1 MRSGFLLAVIL
12 STSTSHASECH
23 RPTYTQ
29 DDFNIPFKSM
39 VIFGD
44 SFSDVGNIY
53 NVSNNT
59 QPSPLISWNGR
70 YSDGRVWV
78 EYIQQFF
85 HLQQQLT
92 PSTNGGTNYGWGGAT
107 TNNNYIDAF
116 STYLDDNVPSVNEQ
130 ITQYLN
136 DQQQQQLLLA
146 NNDDSSSS
154 TEDDALH
161 VLFSGY
167 NDYWWYVNRNYTTSD
182 GQDLNFTNVYTT
194 VANQV
199 VQNLQTLYDEA
210 DARIFLVAN
219 VGNMSTWAEASL
231 QPQEVLD
238 AYNVLVEGH
247 NDVLAS
253 LLLEFEQSNPDAIVY
268 NFDVFN
274 SFECLNQEKDYLG
287 ILNVTSPCHPDVDIN
302 CGDIYSYKFWD
313 YYHPTTHAHHLW
325 SVSALQGIYDKQE
338 EMLRMR
344 EQTQYSRTSLRGR
357 R

>member
-1 MRSGFLLAVIL
+1 
-12 STSTSHASECH
+12 
-23 RPTYTQ
+23 
-29 DDFNIPFKSM
+29 M

-53 NVSNNT
+53 NVSNGT
-59 QPSPLISWNGR
+59 QPSPLISWDGR
-70 YSDGRVWV
+70 YSDGRVWA
-78 EYIQQFF
+78 EYVQQFF
-85 HLQQQLT
+85 NLQQQLT
-92 PSTNGGTNYGWGGAT
+92 PSTSGGTNYGWGGAT
-107 TNNNYIDAF
+107 TNNNYLDAF
-116 STYLDDNVPSVNEQ
+116 STYLDDDVPSVNEQ

-136 DQQQQQLLLA
+136 DQQDIQRLEA
-146 NNDDSSSS
+146 DNDKSSS
-154 TEDDALH
+154 TAAPKEDNDQPLH

-199 VQNLQTLYDEA
+199 VENIQTLYDEA
-210 DARIFLVAN
+210 DARTFLVAN

-247 NDVLAS
+247 NKVLAS
-253 LLLEFEQSNPDAIVY
+253 LLLEFKQSHPNAIVY
-268 NFDVFN
+268 SFDIFN
-274 SFECLNQEKDYLG
+274 SFECLNDQQDYLG
-287 ILNVTSPCHPDVDIN
+287 ILNVTAPCHPDVTTD

-325 SVSALQGIYDKQE
+325 SISAIQGIYDKQM

>member
-1 MRSGFLLAVIL
+1 
-12 STSTSHASECH
+12 
-23 RPTYTQ
+23 
-29 DDFNIPFKSM
+29 M

-59 QPSPLISWNGR
+59 QPSPLISWDGR

-85 HLQQQLT
+85 NLPQELT
-92 PSTNGGTNYGWGGAT
+92 PSTSGGTNYGWGGAT

-130 ITQYLN
+130 ITQYLD
-136 DQQQQQLLLA
+136 DQQKQLLLA
-146 NNDDSSSS
+146 ADDDHYYSSS
-154 TEDDALH
+154 TAEEALY

-167 NDYWWYVNRNYTTSD
+167 NDYWWYVNRNYTTSE

-219 VGNMSTWAEASL
+219 VGNMNTWAEASL

-238 AYNVLVEGH
+238 AYNVLVKGH
-247 NDVLAS
+247 NSVLAS
-253 LLLEFEQSNPDAIVY
+253 LLLEFEQQHPDAIVY
-268 NFDVFN
+268 NFDVYN

-287 ILNVTSPCHPDVDIN
+287 ILNVTAPCHPEVTTD

-325 SVSALQGIYDKQE
+325 SISAIQSIYDKQQ
-338 EMLRMR
+338 EMERIKKEKETPSTR
-344 EQTQYSRTSLRGR
+344 FYQQQIDAGQTQYSRTSLRGR
-357 R
+357 Q